1 MGLLRYL
8 HNCGELEI
16 QKYLGNLLRIGVLIS
31 AAIVVFGWGFHLAQ
45 HGTAAPNYGN
55 FIGEPAGLCHIS
67 GIVRGAVNLDPD
79 ALIQLGLLLL
89 LATPVARVA
98 FSVLAFVCQKD
109 WIYVVF
115 TLLVLAILVYSFVFG
130 NSLSAS

>member
-16 QKYLGNLLRIGVLIS
+16 QQCLGNLLRIGVLLS
-31 AAIVVFGWGFHLAQ
+31 AAVVATGWGFHLAR
-45 HGTAAPNYGN
+45 HGTAAPDYGD
-55 FIGEPAGLCHIS
+55 FKGEPAELCRVS
-67 GIVRGAVNLDPD
+67 GIVRGAVQLDPD

-98 FSVLAFVCQKD
+98 FSALAFTCQKD
-109 WIYVVF
+109 WIYVLF
-115 TLLVLAILVYSFVFG
+115 TVVVLAILVYSFVFG
-130 NSLSAS
+130 NSLPSL